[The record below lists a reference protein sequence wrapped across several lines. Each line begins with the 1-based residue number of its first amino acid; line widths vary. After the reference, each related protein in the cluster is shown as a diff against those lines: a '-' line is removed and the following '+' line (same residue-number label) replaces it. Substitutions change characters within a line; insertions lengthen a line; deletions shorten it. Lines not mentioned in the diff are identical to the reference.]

1 MSVFVRY
8 GARRLL
14 VTLFVVWGALT
25 VMFIAIRL
33 APGDPALLML
43 GPSATAEQVGH
54 MQREMGLDK
63 PIVVQYLIYLARICQ
78 GEFGES
84 VRMSGSAMDLVVER
98 LPITLTLGALAMTL
112 ALAVS
117 IPLGVF
123 AGRRRG
129 TRADGAVSIG
139 SLIGQAL
146 PSFWVGIML
155 ILLFSRV
162 LRVLPSGGVRTPDA
176 LILPVIVLAIPLVG
190 SLVRLVRTGLLDVM
204 GESYIRTAR
213 AKGLPESAVVYRHA
227 VRNTMLPVVTVAGL
241 QAGELLSGM
250 VIVEV
255 VFAVPGLGRLLVDS
269 ILYRDY
275 ATVQAAILVVA
286 AIYALAN
293 LVVDLLYGVLD
304 PRIRLAGATS

>member
-1 MSVFVRY
+1 MAVFVRY

-25 VMFIAIRL
+25 VMFVAIRL

-43 GPSATAEQVGH
+43 GPSATPQQVEH

-63 PIVVQYLIYLARICQ
+63 SIVVQYLYYLARICQ
-78 GEFGES
+78 GEFGDS
-84 VRMSGSAMDLVVER
+84 VRMSAPAMSLVMER

-112 ALAVS
+112 ALVVS

-129 TRADGAVSIG
+129 GHADNAVSIG
-139 SLIGQAL
+139 SLVGQAL

-162 LRVLPSGGVRTPDA
+162 LQILPSGGVRTPDA
-176 LILPVIVLAIPLVG
+176 LILPVIVLALPLVG
-190 SLVRLVRTGLLDVM
+190 ALVRLVRTGLLDVM

-213 AKGLPESAVVYRHA
+213 SKGLPEGAVVYRHA

-286 AIYALAN
+286 AIYALTN

-304 PRIRLAGATS
+304 PRIRIAEATA